1 MHRALGGVTRRRTHV
16 TGLFTLPSGGD
27 TSGSSRLLYSARMR
41 ELLDR
46 LRQEFDA
53 ILIDTPPLLSVVDAR
68 ILSRPYR
75 LDRSRRPCRSDDA

>member
-1 MHRALGGVTRRRTHV
+1 
-16 TGLFTLPSGGD
+16 
-27 TSGSSRLLYSARMR
+27 MR

-68 ILSRPYR
+68 ILSRR
-75 LDRSRRPCRSDDA
+75 IDSIVLVVRAGQTTRESATMAVNMIEADG